1 MGMGHISSACLQT
14 DRIIEK
20 CAGKAKYPA
29 RMYLNGERVSE
40 RAGTVEKALY
50 L

>member
-1 MGMGHISSACLQT
+1 MGHISSACLQT

-20 CAGKAKYPA
+20 CGGKAKYPD
-29 RMYLNGERVSE
+29 RMGSNGERVSE
-40 RAGTVEKALY
+40 RAGVQEKALY